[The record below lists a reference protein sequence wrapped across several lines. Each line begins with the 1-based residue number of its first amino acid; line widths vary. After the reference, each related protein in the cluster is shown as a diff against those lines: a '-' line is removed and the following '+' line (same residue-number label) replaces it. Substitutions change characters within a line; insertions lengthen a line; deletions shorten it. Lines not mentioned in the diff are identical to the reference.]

1 MSNYTL
7 EICAGT
13 LNSAL
18 IAQANGADR
27 VELCDNLAE
36 GGTTPSAGMISQC
49 KKLLHIPFFPIIRPR
64 GGDFVYSQ
72 DEFEVMK
79 EDVILCRKLK
89 CDGVVIGML
98 KRDGSIDTERCSELI
113 SLAGSMQIT
122 FHRAFDRCKDMEVGL
137 EHIIQLG
144 CRRILTSGGKVH
156 AIDALDKLKSL
167 VEQAGSRISIM
178 PGSGITNF
186 NLNEILRET
195 GAHEFHTTAK
205 THLAAI
211 PDTIYPNG
219 MDPCAYYETDPENVM
234 LLKEVLQGA

>member
-1 MSNYTL
+1 MPDYTL

-72 DEFEVMK
+72 NEFEVMR
-79 EDVILCRKLK
+79 EDIILCRKLN
-89 CDGVVIGML
+89 CEGVVIGIL
-98 KRDGSIDTERCSELI
+98 KKDGSVDMERCSELI
-113 SLAGSMQIT
+113 ALAGSMQIT
-122 FHRAFDRCKDMEVGL
+122 FHRAFDRCKDMAGSL
-137 EHIIQLG
+137 EDIIQLG
-144 CRRILTSGGKVH
+144 CHRILTSGGKVH

-178 PGSGITNF
+178 PGSGITHH
-186 NLNEILRET
+186 NLNEILLET
-195 GAHEFHTTAK
+195 GASEFHTTAK
-205 THLAAI
+205 KRSAAI
-211 PDTIYPNG
+211 PDPIYPDG
-219 MDPCAYYETDPENVM
+219 MDPSSYFETDAENVR
-234 LLKEVLQGA
+234 LLKGTLRGH